1 MNLVVLSPEKEIF
14 AGAVKS
20 VQVPGAD
27 GSFQMLEGH
36 AAIVASLKE
45 GAVNVVKSNG
55 EKLSF
60 EVTGGFV
67 ECLHNEV
74 SLLVSGIKG

>member
-1 MNLVVLSPEKEIF
+1 MNLVVLSPEKELF
-14 AGAVKS
+14 SGAVKS
-20 VQVPGAD
+20 VQVPGSD

-36 AAIVASLKE
+36 AAIVASLRA
-45 GAVNVVKSNG
+45 GAVNVLKENG

-74 SLLVSGIKG
+74 AVLVTGIKE